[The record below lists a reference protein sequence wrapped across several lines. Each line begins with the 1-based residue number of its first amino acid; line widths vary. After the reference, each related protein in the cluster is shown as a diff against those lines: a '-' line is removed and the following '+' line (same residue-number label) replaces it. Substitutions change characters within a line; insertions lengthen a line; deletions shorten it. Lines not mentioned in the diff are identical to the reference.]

1 MVVKPEKVKA
11 EKELG
16 KSCQYKKRGPNKNI
30 AIFEPNL
37 NLVKWSFPAV
47 LVCENAQRSLIN
59 KNLISKVY
67 ITNALNNNT
76 NDTFSNKI
84 LNKLVSS
91 LDLFKSKKL
100 SIESRYNSLFF
111 LSKYADIAVSHQM
124 ENNLNNLY
132 FDLAWMGWPVVH
144 NANLCTDVGYYYD
157 GFNYEEG
164 GEMLKQVILTHDEN
178 AEKYTKKNRAIIDR
192 YLPSNKDLQE
202 QYKTL
207 VNNILEL

>member
-1 MVVKPEKVKA
+1 
-11 EKELG
+11 
-16 KSCQYKKRGPNKNI
+16 
-30 AIFEPNL
+30 
-37 NLVKWSFPAV
+37 
-47 LVCENAQRSLIN
+47 
-59 KNLISKVY
+59 
-67 ITNALNNNT
+67 
-76 NDTFSNKI
+76 
-84 LNKLVSS
+84 
-91 LDLFKSKKL
+91 
-100 SIESRYNSLFF
+100 
-111 LSKYADIAVSHQM
+111 M